1 VALAANAVFSPIAQA
16 NWGNLR
22 DRIRAHFDHVLMS
35 KARSFL
41 DVARFEESRFY
52 DQLQILQRQSQEEP
66 ISLASVVVQF
76 GQQLVTVVAL
86 CGLLVPLA
94 AWIPVLLLATTLPQA
109 IVALRLQKQ
118 IWDLTEDHSP
128 HMRRMSYFSTLML
141 TDTYAKEVRL
151 FNLSDFLMGQYWQ
164 AFRQMHQS
172 MRGLRR
178 RQALWSGGLALVGAL
193 GNGLA
198 FAWVVWRAGSG
209 ILSAGDVLLFVQS
222 LSLIQRSLFQLVAE
236 MVFLYDALSFLIRLF
251 AYLDTPLTLYL
262 AAPPIAPPVPIRHGI
277 RFDRVSFHYP
287 DGRVA
292 LNTLSF
298 SIHPGE
304 TVALVGENGTGK
316 TTLVKLLT
324 RLYDPSEGH
333 IWVDAQDLRE
343 LDVQQWRAQFA
354 VAFQDFGRYALTL
367 AENIA
372 LGEAGAE
379 AEQVRK
385 VAAQA
390 GLTELLLKLPQAEQ
404 TPLGKQFDGT
414 ELSGG
419 EWQKLALARAFWRH
433 QAQILILDEP
443 TAALDPRAE
452 AEIYEQFAQLARGK
466 TTLLITH
473 RLASTRMAD
482 RNLVLKGGNLIE
494 MGSHQELVTQAGEYA
509 HLWDLQSAH
518 YNASRSSS

>member
-1 VALAANAVFSPIAQA
+1 
-16 NWGNLR
+16 
-22 DRIRAHFDHVLMS
+22 
-35 KARSFL
+35 
-41 DVARFEESRFY
+41 
-52 DQLQILQRQSQEEP
+52 
-66 ISLASVVVQF
+66 
-76 GQQLVTVVAL
+76 
-86 CGLLVPLA
+86 
-94 AWIPVLLLATTLPQA
+94 
-109 IVALRLQKQ
+109 
-118 IWDLTEDHSP
+118 
-128 HMRRMSYFSTLML
+128 MRRMSYFSTLML

-178 RQALWSGGLALVGAL
+178 RQALWSGGLAVVGAL

-209 ILSAGDVLLFVQS
+209 LLSAGDVLLFVQS
-222 LSLIQRSLFQLVAE
+222 LTLIQRSLFQLVAE
-236 MVFLYDALSFLIRLF
+236 MVFLYDALSFLMRLF
-251 AYLDTPLTLYL
+251 AYLDTPLTFYL
-262 AAPPIAPPVPIRHGI
+262 AAPPMAPPVPIRQGI

-298 SIHPGE
+298 SIRPGE
-304 TVALVGENGTGK
+304 TVALVGENGAGK

-333 IWVDAQDLRE
+333 IWVDDQDLRQ

-473 RLASTRMAD
+473 RLVSTRMAD
-482 RNLVLKGGNLIE
+482 RILVLKVGNLIE
-494 MGSHQELVTQAGEYA
+494 MGSHEELVTQAGEYA
-509 HLWDLQSAH
+509 HLWELQSAH
-518 YNASRSSS
+518 YSASSSSLLNGRIPNSGQI